1 MELENV
7 KSWYWTSDTYIVSVA
22 VADVDADKQAEIVT
36 GGHYWDGARDVA
48 QLCVWSGATLALEN
62 VRTWYW
68 TNNTVINSIAVQ
80 DLDGDNEAEI
90 VTGGTY
96 FDGTHQLAQLVVWD
110 GPTLA
115 VENVRTWY
123 WTGYTLISSV
133 AVGDVDGDAQMEIVT
148 GGYHSDGTRLVA
160 QLCVWEGA
168 TLALDNV
175 RTWFWTGDTDISS
188 VAIGDVN
195 SDGAVDV
202 LTGGKYFDGSRY
214 VAQLCVWSG
223 ATLALE
229 NVRTWYWID
238 RTSIDSV
245 DVGDVG
251 SDGKVDIVTGG
262 SYFDGTR
269 DIAQLVVWNGATLE
283 LENVKAWYWTGDTF
297 IHSVAV
303 GNVDKD
309 MRIEMVTGGCY
320 NDGSRDVSQ
329 LCVWG

>member
-1 MELENV
+1 
-7 KSWYWTSDTYIVSVA
+7 
-22 VADVDADKQAEIVT
+22 
-36 GGHYWDGARDVA
+36 
-48 QLCVWSGATLALEN
+48 
-62 VRTWYW
+62 
-68 TNNTVINSIAVQ
+68 
-80 DLDGDNEAEI
+80 
-90 VTGGTY
+90 
-96 FDGTHQLAQLVVWD
+96 
-110 GPTLA
+110 
-115 VENVRTWY
+115 
-123 WTGYTLISSV
+123 
-133 AVGDVDGDAQMEIVT
+133 
-148 GGYHSDGTRLVA
+148 
-160 QLCVWEGA
+160 
-168 TLALDNV
+168 
-175 RTWFWTGDTDISS
+175 
-188 VAIGDVN
+188 
-195 SDGAVDV
+195 
-202 LTGGKYFDGSRY
+202 
-214 VAQLCVWSG
+214 
-223 ATLALE
+223 LALE

-245 DVGDVG
+245 DVGDVS